1 MYVSLRRRTKVR
13 RVRDVMTAD
22 PRAVEPSLLV
32 REAARLM
39 KSEDVGSLPLVQ
51 DERLVGVV
59 TDRDVVIRVVAE
71 GRDPDTVTV
80 GEIASRDVVSAEPEQ
95 SLDEAL
101 RLMARRRVRRLP
113 VVEGTRLVG
122 VLAQADVAAGGDAE
136 QVGAAVARISE
147 RSG

>member
-1 MYVSLRRRTKVR
+1 M
-13 RVRDVMTAD
+13 
-22 PRAVEPSLLV
+22 PV

-39 KSEDVGSLPLVQ
+39 TSADVGSLPLVQ
-51 DERLVGVV
+51 DERLVGVL
-59 TDRDVVIRVVAE
+59 TDRDVVIRVIAE
-71 GRDPDTVTV
+71 GRDPDAVTV

-101 RLMARRRVRRLP
+101 QLMARRRVRRLP
-113 VVEGTRLVG
+113 VVEGSRLVG
-122 VLAQADVAAGGDAE
+122 VLAQADVASEGDAE